1 MQELKQKIIKQIEE
15 LENAIKQGE
24 TGKIE
29 EQRKSLDKLL
39 EEYTKRI

>member
-1 MQELKQKIIKQIEE
+1 MQGLKQKIIKQIEE

-29 EQRKSLDKLL
+29 EQRKALDQLL
-39 EEYTKRI
+39 EKYTKQM